1 MPHLNAT
8 VMIFVAVR
16 VFYDAGVSSYR
27 FTVRDWVERKSGLNV
42 EGAAV
47 PSVVD
52 LILRGGKQIGRG
64 FSTEVQLLPDLFV

>member
-1 MPHLNAT
+1 MPHLDAT
-8 VMIFVAVR
+8 VVTLNAVW
-16 VFYDAGVSSYR
+16 VFYDAGVPSYR
-27 FTVRDWVERKSGLNV
+27 FAVRDWVQRKSGLNV